1 MALKILEYW
10 KVWVLV
16 IMVLASLAALTLKPG
31 PGKGVEIAFIS
42 AGSPATGIL
51 KQGDIITNVNGA
63 DVKDVNDWFAQTAN
77 LKGSA
82 TFIANGD
89 ELTVNVNDTL
99 GLDVLDVQ
107 KLNLDFGL
115 DLRGGTRVILKPKTN
130 VTPEI
135 VENIKETLKTRANLY
150 GLKEITFKT
159 ITDLQKNSYIQI
171 EASGVGSDI
180 VTNLLA
186 TTGKFEG
193 KVSRTAFLG
202 NGTNDFQL
210 GDKKYPVKDSPGAGI
225 ELNGQALNPG
235 DNFELDGVK
244 FQYVNKTAGSAY
256 LLASVYQGKDIELVY
271 SDPQRSGVVA
281 AGAVDPRTGTS
292 TSGYRFYFGV
302 LVSTEGA
309 NRFAKVTQGVPAVPD
324 ISGESY
330 LQGADIFIYLD
341 SKLVTTLRIGADL
354 GGKPQT
360 NPQISGGRPTRK
372 EASEEKLQL
381 QTLLRSGA
389 IATGL
394 DIVSTDVISP
404 TLGSN
409 FVSSALYTGIFSG
422 LAVFLVVFLRYRKPK
437 VALPMFFVSLSEVLL
452 ILGIAAVN
460 DGKIWIGILFVNI
473 MIIVAALWKKKEVDI
488 FTVLGALTIPL
499 LGAGLSWTIDLPAI
513 GGIIAALGTGIDH
526 QVIILDETLSGEQR
540 KIYGLKEKIKVAFF
554 IVFGAAGVMVAAM
567 LPLIFLVAE
576 FVKGFAITSIIGVWV
591 GISITRPAYA
601 KIIEGLSKEHGFE
614 Q

>member
-16 IMVLASLAALTLKPG
+16 VMVLASLAALTLKGG
-31 PGKGVEIAFIS
+31 PVKGVEIAFIS
-42 AGSPATGIL
+42 ADSPTKGAL
-51 KQGDIITNVNGA
+51 SQGAVITNVNG
-63 DVKDVNDWFAQTAN
+63 VEINNVNDWVVQTAN
-77 LKGSA
+77 IKGDVTILADSEEH
-82 TFIANGD
+82 TIK
-89 ELTVNVNDTL
+89 VNDTL

-130 VTPEI
+130 VTAET
-135 VENIKETLKTRANLY
+135 VENIKQTLKTRANLY

-159 ITDLQKNSYIQI
+159 ITDLQKNNYIQI

-193 KVSRTAFLG
+193 KVSRVIYFNNQT
-202 NGTNDFQL
+202 TDFQL
-210 GDKKYPVKDSPGAGI
+210 GDKKFPAMETGNFSI
-225 ELNGQALNPG
+225 EIDGKQLNP
-235 DNFELDGVK
+235 DDRFELGGIK
-244 FQYVNKTAGSAY
+244 LQYINKTQGRAL
-256 LLASVYQGKDIELVY
+256 LLANVYEGKDIELVY
-271 SDPQRSGVVA
+271 SDPQRSGVIQSGSSPA
-281 AGAVDPRTGTS
+281 
-292 TSGYRFYFGV
+292 SGYRFYFGV
-302 LVSTEGA
+302 LISTEGA
-309 NRFAKVTQGVPAVPD
+309 NRFAKVTQGVPSTPD

-330 LQGADIFIYLD
+330 LQDSDIFIYLD
-341 SKLVTTLRIGADL
+341 DKLVTTLRIGAEL

-360 NPQISGGRPTRK
+360 NPQISGGRQTRK
-372 EASEEKLQL
+372 DASEEKLQL

-404 TLGSN
+404 TLGAN
-409 FVSSALYTGIFSG
+409 FVTSAIYTGIFSG
-422 LAVFLVVFLRYRKPK
+422 LAVFVVIFLRYRKPK
-437 VALPMFFVSLSEVLL
+437 VALPTVFVSLSEVLL
-452 ILGIAAVN
+452 VLGIAAIN
-460 DGKIWIGILFVNI
+460 DGRIWTAVLAINLLLIL
-473 MIIVAALWKKKEVDI
+473 AAVWKKKEVDI
-488 FTVLGALTIPL
+488 FTVLGATTIPL

-513 GGIIAALGTGIDH
+513 GGIIAAIGTGIDH
-526 QVIILDETLSGEQR
+526 QIIILDETLSGHQR
-540 KIYGLKEKIKVAFF
+540 KIYGLKEKIKIAFF
-554 IVFGAAGVMVAAM
+554 IIFGAAGTMIAAM

-601 KIIEGLSKEHGFE
+601 RIIEGLSKEHGFE
-614 Q
+614 N